1 MYNILKSLIT
11 SLPAFD
17 SKTEAFLGHP
27 VYIKEYKTIKLSVA
41 RGIGKTTAIAKLAKE
56 YSYLVLVPNYSMAE
70 DYRLTHR
77 VHASS
82 SVYSIIDRTR
92 GVYNKGPK
100 YRGILIDEGFYM
112 PDISILTA
120 HLQISGLL
128 EQDYFILYVGT
139 DTK

>member
-17 SKTEAFLGHP
+17 SKTEAFLGHSA
-27 VYIKEYKTIKLSVA
+27 YIKEYRTIKLSVA
-41 RGIGKTTAIAKLAKE
+41 RRVGKTTAIARLAKE
-56 YSYLVLVPNYSMAE
+56 YSYLVVVPNYSMAE
-70 DYRLTHR
+70 EYKRTHR

-82 SVYSIIDRTR
+82 SIYSIIDRTR
-92 GVYNKGPK
+92 GIHNKGPK
-100 YRGILIDEGFYM
+100 YRGILVDEGFYM

-128 EQDYFILYVGT
+128 EQDYCMLYIGT